1 MKTTKNINIIDR
13 HVANKLR
20 KFRFDAGLSQKKLAE
35 HSGISFQQVQKY
47 ESMKNKISIVRLFE
61 FSQILEISIASFFEG
76 LIYQPDRQKSV
87 TSSFDDDISCQ
98 KMEMKKEFLSLV
110 KAFSKIE
117 DKSVRNN
124 VLALVQDIS
133 RSRAKK

>member
-1 MKTTKNINIIDR
+1 MKTTQNVNAIDR

-35 HSGISFQQVQKY
+35 NSGISFQQVQKY

-76 LIYQPDRQKSV
+76 LAHQSDRQKFV
-87 TSSFDDDISCQ
+87 RSSFENDDSLCR
-98 KMEMKKEFLSLV
+98 KTEMEKEFLSLV

-117 DKSVRNN
+117 DKSVRGN

-133 RSRAKK
+133 RSRL